1 MSIPTNVDAI
11 TISKT
16 GGIEV
21 IEKTTVNLDDNP
33 SHIIVKVEYCGVN
46 FIDIYHRQ
54 GVFPLKG
61 FPAVLGKEAAG
72 TIVRLPLASDVL
84 ENKDYQKRE
93 YKVGDIV
100 AVDFVPAGAFAT
112 YVSLP
117 FKTVYRVGSSV
128 NSLTAAASL
137 VQGLTAVT
145 FFEEAYQVKKG
156 DTILI
161 HTVAGGLG
169 LLFTQLAKHRG
180 ATVIGTTS
188 TPEKATLAKSYG
200 ADHVILYKS
209 EDTVTRV
216 LEITNGEGVNAIFD
230 GVGKDTFDNNFKMI
244 RRKGTIVI
252 VGNASGLPAP
262 FPVLKL
268 VERNIIILRPTMNN
282 YLFTPSET
290 LNYGDMLFSLIA
302 QGVIRLN
309 VVRELPFT
317 ADGVKQAQKDLASG
331 ITTGKLVIRVE

>member
-1 MSIPTNVDAI
+1 MSIPSNVDAI

-21 IEKTTVNLDDNP
+21 IEKTTVKLDDNP
-33 SHIIVKVEYCGVN
+33 NHIIVKYCGVN

-72 TIVRLPLASDVL
+72 VIVRLPTANDVL
-84 ENKDYQKRE
+84 ENEDYQKRG
-93 YKVGDIV
+93 YKVGDVV
-100 AVDFVPAGAFAT
+100 AVDVLPAGAFAT
-112 YVSLP
+112 FVSVP
-117 FKTVYRVGSSV
+117 FKTVYRVISPV

-188 TPEKATLAKSYG
+188 TPDKAALAKSHG
-200 ADHVILYKS
+200 ADHVILYKN
-209 EDTVTRV
+209 EDTVARV
-216 LEITNGEGVNAIFD
+216 LEITNSAGVNAIFD

-244 RRKGTIVI
+244 RRKGTIVV

-268 VERNIIILRPTMNN
+268 VEKNVVILRPTMNN

-290 LNYGDMLFSLIA
+290 LHYGNMLFALLA
-302 QGVIRLN
+302 QGVIKLN
-309 VVRELPFT
+309 VVKELPFT
-317 ADGVKQAQKDLASG
+317 ADGVKQAQKDLVDG
-331 ITTGKLVIRVE
+331 NTIGKLVIKVE